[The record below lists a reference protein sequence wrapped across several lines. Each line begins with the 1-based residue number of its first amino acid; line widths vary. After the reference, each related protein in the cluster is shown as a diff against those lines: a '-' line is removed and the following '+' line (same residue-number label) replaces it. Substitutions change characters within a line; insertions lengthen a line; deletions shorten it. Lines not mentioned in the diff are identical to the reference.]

1 MKIQKEADMGVGY
14 IILIAFAVFGVLL
27 GVVSL
32 LIFIYQRKTGRYNFR
47 IKSDNFSYQVFYD

>member
-1 MKIQKEADMGVGY
+1 MKRQKEADMGVGY